1 MILEKQTQSL
11 IYQDGAS
18 QATVEM
24 SLDLDSAQVLMQM
37 LSKSLYS
44 DAIGSTVR
52 ECASNALDSHRRAGI
67 SDPIIV
73 GLQQSGG
80 SSSWEFTVEDFGMGL
95 DSVDVENIIS
105 KYGKSTKR
113 NSTTELGMMGLGFKA
128 PLAYSSSFYF
138 TCRKDG
144 MERKYMMY
152 EGEETNSID
161 LLYEKATSE
170 RNGVKIM
177 IPVKYGD
184 RHDFITKI
192 KEQLAY
198 FESVYF
204 NVDGIDNKFKI
215 HRAEH
220 YQVSDLCSDGYLH
233 VCLDN
238 VYYPLD
244 LTKLDLIDKKG
255 NKLSRL
261 SSNIGLRFSLTD
273 GLFPTPNR
281 ESLRYTQE
289 AKQII
294 KKKVEL
300 IADELMVKYNDSIVD
315 TDNVRA
321 VIDYYSNSNRHI
333 KNHNGDEWEIGGLLG
348 FSNIPQHTP
357 TLLNAKFF
365 TAEQIYKIRDYL
377 LSEYEGKYEMSS
389 WNSRMSE
396 CRGHWDQE
404 IRLSNINR
412 GTRIAVYEG
421 LFPDRKRRYI
431 KEIWSKQ
438 ATKFIKKNKPF
449 TLFSKD
455 KDWTVK
461 SHNSGNPD
469 MRCYHDLLKLH
480 QRHRSHWRAVITE
493 FQGLQAGLTNSFV
506 DLDAIDVPEAWIVAD
521 KLKNYKPKPKAAKN
535 GKIKEKGD
543 VNVKQA
549 TAPERETGTNAKFVP
564 MVFDGKT
571 LHKRKMLTVYAKEE
585 QRTSLDHLFGM
596 FRKVQDEIAFVIMS
610 DREIKVLEMYNLHNF
625 MPLST
630 FLKGHNKPFKRMMT
644 AKLIFMFVGLYNKVF
659 DVRNVLD
666 EVNSGLKKD
675 LDELYDYKEK
685 MIWTW
690 AKETNTDL
698 ELDEYASKHNLY
710 DLEMFTKLTRT
721 DKLFSK
727 YPFMEKLCK
736 KMHGSYGNAF
746 DYKGL
751 LDVMKDMCR
760 YKNMRMNAS
769 NYKITEGYVSVEEG
783 QLSLFVA

>member
-11 IYQDGAS
+11 IQEVGS
-18 QATVEM
+18 TQATIGM

-37 LSKSLYS
+37 LSKNLYA

-52 ECASNALDSHRRAGI
+52 ECASNALDSHRRAGKGNH
-67 SDPIIV
+67 PIIV
-73 GLQQSGG
+73 SFK
-80 SSSWEFTVEDFGMGL
+80 STNNNYEFSVEDFGIGL
-95 DSVDVENIIS
+95 DADDVENIIS

-128 PLAYSSSFYF
+128 PLAYASSFYF
-138 TCRKDG
+138 IARKDG
-144 MERKYMMY
+144 RERKYMMY
-152 EGEETNSID
+152 EGEEVNSID
-161 LLYEKATSE
+161 LLSDSATSE
-170 RNGVKIM
+170 GNGVKII
-177 IPVKYGD
+177 IPVKWSDSYE
-184 RHDFITKI
+184 FKKKI

-198 FESVYF
+198 FENVYF
-204 NVDGIDNKFKI
+204 DVPDMDNTFKI
-215 HRAEH
+215 YRSEH
-220 YQVSDLCSDGYLH
+220 YQISDVCPDSNMH

-244 LTKLDLIDKKG
+244 FDKLGIKQIYYC
-255 NKLSRL
+255 R
-261 SSNIGLRFSLTD
+261 IGLRFSLTD

-289 AKQII
+289 AKQLI
-294 KKKVEL
+294 KNKITTLANEFMTTYNES
-300 IADELMVKYNDSIVD
+300 IAD
-315 TDNVRA
+315 TDDVRA
-321 VIDYYSNSNRHI
+321 VIDHFSSGHRHI
-333 KNHNGDEWEIGGLLG
+333 KDHAGDQWDVSEVLKHAT
-348 FSNIPQHTP
+348 IPARTP
-357 TLLNAKFF
+357 TLIGCKYF
-365 TAEQIYKIRDYL
+365 TAESLYKIRDYML
-377 LSEYEGKYEMSS
+377 NEYECKHE
-389 WNSRMSE
+389 
-396 CRGHWDQE
+396 
-404 IRLSNINR
+404 LSNYR
-412 GTRIAVYEG
+412 ARISDSRSKWDSDVNFTSLHKADKIVIFTG
-421 LFPDRKRRYI
+421 VFGDRKRRYI
-431 KEIWSKQ
+431 KELWAKKS
-438 ATKFIKKNKPF
+438 AKFLKKSRPF

-455 KDWTVK
+455 KGWAT
-461 SHNSGNPD
+461 STHYSNPD
-469 MRCYHDLLKLH
+469 MRCYHDLLKLYNYPKS
-480 QRHRSHWRAVITE
+480 QWREVITE
-493 FQGLQAGLTNSFV
+493 FQTCIKKVTDNFI

-521 KLKNYKPKPKAAKN
+521 KAKNYKPKPKAAKN
-535 GKIKEKGD
+535 GKVKEKGD

-564 MVFDGKT
+564 TVYDGKT

-585 QRTSLDHLFGM
+585 DRPTLDHLFGM
-596 FRKVQDEIAFVIMS
+596 FRRVHNEIAFVIMS

-625 MPLST
+625 MSLAT

-644 AKLIFMFVGLYNKVF
+644 AKLIFMFAGLYSRVF

-698 ELDEYASKHNLY
+698 KLDEYASKHNLY
-710 DLEMFTKLTRT
+710 DLELFTKLNRT

-727 YPFMEKLCK
+727 HPFMKKLCN

-769 NYKITEGYVSVEEG
+769 NYNITEGYVPVEEG

>member
-184 RHDFITKI
+184 RLDFITKI

-220 YQVSDLCSDGYLH
+220 YQVSELCSDDYIH

-300 IADELMVKYNDSIVD
+300 IADELMVKYNESIVD

-389 WNSRMSE
+389 WNSRMCE

-461 SHNSGNPD
+461 SHNSGNLD

-480 QRHRSHWRAVITE
+480 QRHRSHWRAVIAE

-506 DLDAIDVPEAWIVAD
+506 DLDAINVPEAWIVAD
-521 KLKNYKPKPKAAKN
+521 KLKNYKPKPKGTKD

-543 VNVKQA
+543 INVKQA
-549 TAPERETGTNAKFVP
+549 TSPDRETGFNAKFVP
-564 MVFDGKT
+564 TVYDGKG
-571 LHKRKMLTVYAKEE
+571 LHKRVNLTVYGKEE
-585 QRTSLDHLFGM
+585 DRLSLDHLFGM
-596 FRKVQDEIAFVIMS
+596 FKTMENEIKFVIMS

-625 MPLST
+625 MPLAT

-644 AKLIFMFVGLYNKVF
+644 AKLIFMFKQLYSKVF
-659 DVRNVLD
+659 EVRNVLD

-675 LDELYDYKEK
+675 LNDLYDYQNK
-685 MIWTW
+685 MICSW
-690 AKETNTDL
+690 AKETNSDL
-698 ELDEYASKHNLY
+698 KLDEYASKHNLY
-710 DLEMFTKLTRT
+710 DLEMFTKLNCT
-721 DKLFSK
+721 DKLLSK
-727 YPFMEKLCK
+727 HPFMKKLCN
-736 KMHGSYGNAF
+736 KMVGSYGRF

-760 YKNMRMNAS
+760 YKNMRMNLS
-769 NYKITEGYVSVEEG
+769 NYRLVEKQEVCV
-783 QLSLFVA
+783 LEEVA

>member
-11 IYQDGAS
+11 IQEVGS
-18 QATVEM
+18 TQATIGM

-37 LSKSLYS
+37 LSKNLYA

-52 ECASNALDSHRRAGI
+52 ECASNALDSHRRAGKGNH
-67 SDPIIV
+67 PIIV
-73 GLQQSGG
+73 SFK
-80 SSSWEFTVEDFGMGL
+80 STNNNYEFSVEDFGIGL
-95 DSVDVENIIS
+95 DADDVENIIS

-128 PLAYSSSFYF
+128 PLAYASSFYF
-138 TCRKDG
+138 IARKDG
-144 MERKYMMY
+144 RERKYMMY
-152 EGEETNSID
+152 EGEEVNSID
-161 LLYEKATSE
+161 LLSDSATSE
-170 RNGVKIM
+170 GNGVKII
-177 IPVKYGD
+177 IPVKWSDSYE
-184 RHDFITKI
+184 FKKKI

-198 FESVYF
+198 FENVYF
-204 NVDGIDNKFKI
+204 DVPDMDNTFKI
-215 HRAEH
+215 YRSEH
-220 YQVSDLCSDGYLH
+220 YQISDVCPDSNMH

-244 LTKLDLIDKKG
+244 FDKLGIKQIYYC
-255 NKLSRL
+255 R
-261 SSNIGLRFSLTD
+261 IGLRFSLTD

-289 AKQII
+289 AKQLI
-294 KKKVEL
+294 KNKITTLANEFMTTYNES
-300 IADELMVKYNDSIVD
+300 IAD
-315 TDNVRA
+315 TDDVRA
-321 VIDYYSNSNRHI
+321 VIDHFSSGHRHI
-333 KNHNGDEWEIGGLLG
+333 KDHAGDQWDVSEVLKHAT
-348 FSNIPQHTP
+348 IPARTP
-357 TLLNAKFF
+357 TLIGCKYF
-365 TAEQIYKIRDYL
+365 TAESLYKIRDYML
-377 LSEYEGKYEMSS
+377 NEYECKHE
-389 WNSRMSE
+389 
-396 CRGHWDQE
+396 
-404 IRLSNINR
+404 LSNYR
-412 GTRIAVYEG
+412 ARISDSRSKWDSDVNFTSLHKADKIVIFTG
-421 LFPDRKRRYI
+421 VFGDRKRRYI
-431 KEIWSKQ
+431 KELWAKKS
-438 ATKFIKKNKPF
+438 AKFLKKSRPF

-455 KDWTVK
+455 KGWAT
-461 SHNSGNPD
+461 STHYSNPD
-469 MRCYHDLLKLH
+469 MRCYHDLLKLYNYPKS
-480 QRHRSHWRAVITE
+480 QWREVITE
-493 FQGLQAGLTNSFV
+493 FQTCIKKVTDNFI

-521 KLKNYKPKPKAAKN
+521 KAKNYKPKPKAAKN
-535 GKIKEKGD
+535 GKVKEKGD

-564 MVFDGKT
+564 TVYDGKT

-585 QRTSLDHLFGM
+585 DRPTLDHLFGM
-596 FRKVQDEIAFVIMS
+596 FRRVHNEIAFVIMS
-610 DREIKVLEMYNLHNF
+610 DREIKVLEMYGLHNF
-625 MPLST
+625 MPLAT

-644 AKLIFMFVGLYNKVF
+644 AKLIFMFVGLYGRVF

-698 ELDEYASKHNLY
+698 KLDEYASKHNLY
-710 DLEMFTKLTRT
+710 DLELFTKLNRT

-727 YPFMEKLCK
+727 HPFMKKLCN

-769 NYKITEGYVSVEEG
+769 NYNITEGYVPVEEG

>member
-11 IYQDGAS
+11 IYQDGES
-18 QATVEM
+18 HDTVEM

-73 GLQQSGG
+73 GLQQSGA
-80 SSSWEFTVEDFGMGL
+80 SSSYEFTVEDFGIGL
-95 DSVDVENIIS
+95 DADDVANIIS

-161 LLYEKATSE
+161 LLYEKPTSE

-184 RHDFITKI
+184 SYDFTNKI

-204 NVDGIDNKFKI
+204 NVQGIDNKFKI

-220 YQVSDLCSDGYLH
+220 YQVSDLSKDSNLH
-233 VCLDN
+233 ICLDN

-244 LTKLDLIDKKG
+244 LEKLDLVDKKG
-255 NKLSRL
+255 NKVKRISADM
-261 SSNIGLRFSLTD
+261 GLRFSLTD

-294 KKKVEL
+294 KKKIEL
-300 IADELMVKYNDSIVD
+300 IADELMVKYNETIVD

-321 VIDYYSNSNRHI
+321 VIEYYSNTYRHI
-333 KNHNGDEWEIGGLLG
+333 KDHEGKQWEISTLLN
-348 FSNIPQHTP
+348 FSSIPQRTP
-357 TLLNAKFF
+357 TLLNCTYF
-365 TAEQIYKIRDYL
+365 TAQQVYKLRDYML
-377 LSEYEGKYEMSS
+377 NEYEGKYELHSYRG
-389 WNSRMSE
+389 RMTE
-396 CRGHWDQE
+396 CKSHWDQD
-404 IRLSNINR
+404 IRLSNIGR
-412 GTRIAVYEG
+412 DTKLAVYEG
-421 LFPDRKRRYI
+421 SFPDRKRRYI
-431 KEIWSKQ
+431 KELWKGQ
-438 ATKFIKKNKPF
+438 NVKFIRKSKPF

-455 KDWTVK
+455 KSWTTT
-461 SHNSGNPD
+461 SHFSNPD
-469 MRCYHDLLKLH
+469 NRCYHDLLKLH
-480 QRHRSHWRAVITE
+480 NYPRSKWRAIITE
-493 FQGLQAGLTNSFV
+493 FQGLQKGLTKDFRDV
-506 DLDAIDVPEAWIVAD
+506 DAIDVPEAWIIAD
-521 KLKNYKPKPKAAKN
+521 KAKNYKPKPKAAKN

-543 VNVKQA
+543 INVKQA
-549 TAPERETGTNAKFVP
+549 TTPERETGTNAKFVP
-564 MVFDGKT
+564 TVYDGKD

-585 QRTSLDHLFGM
+585 DRSILDHLFGM
-596 FRKVQDEIAFVIMS
+596 FKKMESDIKFVIMS
-610 DREIKVLEMYNLHNF
+610 DREIKVLEMYGLHNF
-625 MPLST
+625 MPLVT

-644 AKLIFMFVGLYNKVF
+644 ALLINRVKDVYSNAFACRKGLEAISLELSEDLLELQDYAETKV
-659 DVRNVLD
+659 
-666 EVNSGLKKD
+666 SG
-675 LDELYDYKEK
+675 
-685 MIWTW
+685 W
-690 AKETNTDL
+690 AKQTAELKL
-698 ELDEYASKHNLY
+698 EEYASKHNLY
-710 DLEMFTKLTRT
+710 DLETLAR
-721 DKLFSK
+721 LSRV
-727 YPFMEKLCK
+727 EKLLSKHPFINKICGT
-736 KMHGSYGNAF
+736 MRGYANGILNN
-746 DYKGL
+746 KGMI
-751 LDVMKDMCR
+751 DVMKDMCR
-760 YKNMRMNAS
+760 YKNMRMNLS
-769 NYKITEGYVSVEEG
+769 NYRLVEKQEVN
-783 QLSLFVA
+783 QLKDAA

>member
-18 QATVEM
+18 HDTVEM

-67 SDPIIV
+67 TDPIVV

-80 SSSWEFTVEDFGMGL
+80 SSSWEFTVEDFGIGL
-95 DSVDVENIIS
+95 DADDVANIIS

-161 LLYEKATSE
+161 LLYEKPTAE
-170 RNGVKIM
+170 RNGVKIT

-184 RHDFITKI
+184 TYDFKNKI

-204 NVDGIDNKFKI
+204 NVEGIDNKFKI

-220 YQVSDLCSDGYLH
+220 YQVSDLCSDGNLH

-244 LTKLDLIDKKG
+244 LEKLGLTDNSG
-255 NKLSRL
+255 NSYKRL
-261 SSNIGLRFSLTD
+261 SVGIGLRFSLTD

-294 KKKVEL
+294 KNKIEV
-300 IADELMVKYNDSIVD
+300 IANEMMVKYNETIVD
-315 TDNVRA
+315 TDDVRA
-321 VIDYYSNSNRHI
+321 VIDYYSNHNKHI
-333 KNHNGDEWEIGGLLG
+333 KDHNGEQWEISDMLK
-348 FSNIPQHTP
+348 FATVAKRTP
-357 TLLNAKFF
+357 TLINCKFF
-365 TAEQIYKIRDYL
+365 TAEQVYKLRDYL
-377 LSEYEGKYEMSS
+377 LNEYEGKYELSS
-389 WNSRMSE
+389 YRGRLSE
-396 CRGHWDQE
+396 CKSHWDQD

-412 GTRIAVYEG
+412 GTKIAVYEG
-421 LFPDRKRRYI
+421 AFPERKRRYI
-431 KEIWSKQ
+431 KELWAKQ
-438 ATKFIKKNKPF
+438 SVKFIRKSKPF
-449 TLFSKD
+449 TLFSKS
-455 KDWTVK
+455 KDWTT
-461 SHNSGNPD
+461 NSYYSNPD
-469 MRCYHDLLKLH
+469 MRCYYDLLKLN
-480 QRHRSHWRAVITE
+480 QRHKSHWRAIITE
-493 FQGLQAGLTNSFV
+493 FQALQAGLTNSFV

-535 GKIKEKGD
+535 GKVKEKGD

-549 TAPERETGTNAKFVP
+549 TSPERETGFNAKFVP
-564 MVFDGKT
+564 MVFDGKG
-571 LHKRKMLTVYAKEE
+571 LHKRVNLTVYGKEE
-585 QRTSLDHLFGM
+585 DRLSLDHLFGM
-596 FRKVQDEIAFVIMS
+596 FKKVENEVKFVIMS
-610 DREIKVLEMYNLHNF
+610 DREIKVLEMYGLHNF
-625 MPLST
+625 MPLAT

-644 AKLIFMFVGLYNKVF
+644 AKLILMFKRLYSKVF
-659 DVRNVLD
+659 DVRNALD
-666 EVNSGLKKD
+666 EVNSSLKKD
-675 LDELYDYKEK
+675 LNELYDYQEK
-685 MIWTW
+685 IISTW
-690 AKETNTDL
+690 AKETNSDL
-698 ELDEYASKHNLY
+698 KLEEYASKHNLY
-710 DLEMFTKLTRT
+710 DLDMFTKLTRT

-727 YPFMEKLCK
+727 HTFIKKLCN
-736 KMHGSYGNAF
+736 KMSGSYGNAW
-746 DYKGL
+746 DYAGL

-760 YKNMRMNAS
+760 YKKMRMNLS
-769 NYKITEGYVSVEEG
+769 NYRLVEKQEVSELEE
-783 QLSLFVA
+783 AA

>member
-184 RHDFITKI
+184 RLDFITKI

-220 YQVSDLCSDGYLH
+220 YQVSDLCNDGYIH

-300 IADELMVKYNDSIVD
+300 IADELMVKYNESIVD

-321 VIDYYSNSNRHI
+321 VIDYYSNNNRHI
-333 KNHNGDEWEIGGLLG
+333 KNHKGDEWEIGGLLG

-455 KDWTVK
+455 KDWTVN

-469 MRCYHDLLKLH
+469 MRCYHDLLKLY

-521 KLKNYKPKPKAAKN
+521 KAKNYKPKPKAAKN
-535 GKIKEKGD
+535 GKVKEKGD

-564 MVFDGKT
+564 TVYEGKG
-571 LHKRKMLTVYAKEE
+571 LHKRVNLTVYAKEE
-585 QRTSLDHLFGM
+585 DRTTLDHLFGM
-596 FRKVQDEIAFVIMS
+596 FRKVDNEIKFVIMS

-625 MPLST
+625 MPLAT

-644 AKLIFMFVGLYNKVF
+644 AKLIFMFAGLYSRVF

-698 ELDEYASKHNLY
+698 KLDEYASKHNLY

-721 DKLFSK
+721 DKLLSK
-727 YPFMEKLCK
+727 HPFMKKLCN

-769 NYKITEGYVSVEEG
+769 NYKITEGCIPVEKR

>member
-1 MILEKQTQSL
+1 
-11 IYQDGAS
+11 
-18 QATVEM
+18 
-24 SLDLDSAQVLMQM
+24 
-37 LSKSLYS
+37 
-44 DAIGSTVR
+44 
-52 ECASNALDSHRRAGI
+52 
-67 SDPIIV
+67 
-73 GLQQSGG
+73 
-80 SSSWEFTVEDFGMGL
+80 
-95 DSVDVENIIS
+95 
-105 KYGKSTKR
+105 
-113 NSTTELGMMGLGFKA
+113 
-128 PLAYSSSFYF
+128 
-138 TCRKDG
+138 

-184 RHDFITKI
+184 RHDFTTKI

-204 NVDGIDNKFKI
+204 NVEGIDNKFKI

-220 YQVSDLCSDGYLH
+220 YQVSDLCTDGYLH

-300 IADELMVKYNDSIVD
+300 IADELMVKYNESIVD

-333 KNHNGDEWEIGGLLG
+333 KNHKGDEWEISGLLG
-348 FSNIPQHTP
+348 FSNIPQRTP
-357 TLLNAKFF
+357 TLLNATYF
-365 TAEQIYKIRDYL
+365 TAEQVYKLRDYL
-377 LSEYEGKYEMSS
+377 LNEYEGKYELSS
-389 WNSRMSE
+389 HRSRLSE
-396 CRGHWDQE
+396 CKSHWDQD

-412 GTRIAVYEG
+412 GTKIAVYEG
-421 LFPDRKRRYI
+421 AFPERKRRYI
-431 KEIWSKQ
+431 KELWQKQ
-438 ATKFIKKNKPF
+438 SVKFIRKSKPF
-449 TLFSKD
+449 TLFSKS
-455 KDWTVK
+455 KDWTT
-461 SHNSGNPD
+461 NSYYSNPD
-469 MRCYHDLLKLH
+469 MRCYYDLLKLN
-480 QRHRSHWRAVITE
+480 QRHKSHWRAVITE
-493 FQGLQAGLTNSFV
+493 FQGLQAGLTKSFV
-506 DLDAIDVPEAWIVAD
+506 DLDGIDVPEAWIVAD
-521 KLKNYKPKPKAAKN
+521 KAKNYKPKPKAAKN
-535 GKIKEKGD
+535 GRIKEKGD

-549 TAPERETGTNAKFVP
+549 TSPERETGTNAKFVP

-571 LHKRKMLTVYAKEE
+571 LHKRKLLTVYAKEE
-585 QRTSLDHLFGM
+585 DRTSLDHLFGL
-596 FRKVQDEIAFVIMS
+596 FKSLQNEIAFVIMS
-610 DREIKVLEMYNLHNF
+610 DREIKVLEMYGLHNF
-625 MPLST
+625 MPLVT

-644 AKLIFMFVGLYNKVF
+644 AKLINRFRVLYIKVF

-666 EVNSGLKKD
+666 NVNSGLKKD
-675 LDELYDYKEK
+675 LDEMYEYESK

-698 ELDEYASKHNLY
+698 KLEEYASKHNLY
-710 DLEMFTKLTRT
+710 DLEMFNKLSRT

-727 YPFMEKLCK
+727 HPFIKKLCN
-736 KMHGSYGNAF
+736 KMSGSYGSAF
-746 DYKGL
+746 DYNGL

-760 YKNMRMNAS
+760 YKNMRMNLS
-769 NYKITEGYVSVEEG
+769 NYRLVEKQDVSELEE
-783 QLSLFVA
+783 AA

>member
-11 IYQDGAS
+11 IQEVGS
-18 QATVEM
+18 TQATIGM

-37 LSKSLYS
+37 LSKNLYA

-52 ECASNALDSHRRAGI
+52 ECASNALDSHRRAGKGNH
-67 SDPIIV
+67 PIIV
-73 GLQQSGG
+73 SFK
-80 SSSWEFTVEDFGMGL
+80 STNNNYEFSVEDFGIGL
-95 DSVDVENIIS
+95 DADDVENIIS

-113 NSTTELGMMGLGFKA
+113 DSTTELGMMGLGFKA
-128 PLAYSSSFYF
+128 PLAYASSFYF
-138 TCRKDG
+138 IARKDG
-144 MERKYMMY
+144 RERKYMMY
-152 EGEETNSID
+152 EGEEVNSID
-161 LLYEKATSE
+161 LLSDSATSE
-170 RNGVKIM
+170 GNGVKII
-177 IPVKYGD
+177 IPVKWSDSYE
-184 RHDFITKI
+184 FKKKI

-198 FESVYF
+198 FENVYF
-204 NVDGIDNKFKI
+204 DVPDMDNTFKI
-215 HRAEH
+215 YRSEH
-220 YQVSDLCSDGYLH
+220 YQISDVCPDSNMH

-244 LTKLDLIDKKG
+244 FDKLGIKQIYYC
-255 NKLSRL
+255 R
-261 SSNIGLRFSLTD
+261 IGLRFSLTD

-289 AKQII
+289 AKQLI
-294 KKKVEL
+294 KNKITTLANEFMTTYNES
-300 IADELMVKYNDSIVD
+300 IAD
-315 TDNVRA
+315 TDDVRA
-321 VIDYYSNSNRHI
+321 VIDHFSSGHRHI
-333 KNHNGDEWEIGGLLG
+333 KDHSGDQWDVSEVLKHAT
-348 FSNIPQHTP
+348 IPARTP
-357 TLLNAKFF
+357 TLIGCKYF
-365 TAEQIYKIRDYL
+365 TAESLYKIRDYML
-377 LSEYEGKYEMSS
+377 NEYECKHE
-389 WNSRMSE
+389 
-396 CRGHWDQE
+396 
-404 IRLSNINR
+404 LSNYR
-412 GTRIAVYEG
+412 ARISDSRSRWDSDVNFTSLHKADKIVIFTG
-421 LFPDRKRRYI
+421 VFGDRKRRYI
-431 KEIWSKQ
+431 KELWAKKS
-438 ATKFIKKNKPF
+438 AKFLKKSHPF

-455 KDWTVK
+455 KGWAT
-461 SHNSGNPD
+461 STHYSNPD
-469 MRCYHDLLKLH
+469 MRCYHDLLKLYNYPKS
-480 QRHRSHWRAVITE
+480 QWREVITE
-493 FQGLQAGLTNSFV
+493 FQTCIKKVTDNFI

-521 KLKNYKPKPKAAKN
+521 KAKNYKPKPKAAKN
-535 GKIKEKGD
+535 GKVKEKGD

-564 MVFDGKT
+564 TVYDGKT

-585 QRTSLDHLFGM
+585 DRPTLDHLFGM
-596 FRKVQDEIAFVIMS
+596 FRRVHNEIAFVIMS

-625 MPLST
+625 MSLAT

-644 AKLIFMFVGLYNKVF
+644 AKLIFMFAGLYSRVF

-690 AKETNTDL
+690 AKETNTEL
-698 ELDEYASKHNLY
+698 KLDEYASKHNLY
-710 DLEMFTKLTRT
+710 DLEMFTKLNRT

-727 YPFMEKLCK
+727 HPFMKKLCN

-769 NYKITEGYVSVEEG
+769 NYNITEGYVPVEEG

>member
-11 IYQDGAS
+11 IYQDGVS
-18 QATVEM
+18 HDTVEM

-80 SSSWEFTVEDFGMGL
+80 SSSWEFSVEDFGIGL
-95 DSVDVENIIS
+95 DSDDVANIIS

-161 LLYEKATSE
+161 LLYEKPTSE

-184 RHDFITKI
+184 RYEFTNKI

-198 FESVYF
+198 FENVYF
-204 NVDGIDNKFKI
+204 NVEGIDNNFKI

-220 YQVSDLCSDGYLH
+220 YQISELCTDSYIH

-244 LTKLDLIDKKG
+244 LTKFDLTDKKG
-255 NKLSRL
+255 NTFKRL
-261 SSNIGLRFSLTD
+261 GGNIGLRFSLTD

-294 KKKVEL
+294 KNKIEM
-300 IADELMVKYNDSIVD
+300 IADELMVKYNASIVD
-315 TDNVRA
+315 TDDIRA
-321 VIDYYSNSNRHI
+321 VIDYYSNKNRHI
-333 KNHNGDEWEIGGLLG
+333 KDHNGDAWEVSDILG
-348 FSNIPQHTP
+348 FSNIAQRTP
-357 TLLNAKFF
+357 TLLNTKYF
-365 TAEQIYKIRDYL
+365 TAEQVYKLRDYL
-377 LSEYEGKYEMSS
+377 LNEYEGKYELSS
-389 WNSRMSE
+389 YRSRLSE
-396 CRGHWDQE
+396 CKSHWDQDV
-404 IRLSNINR
+404 RLGNLNR
-412 GTRIAVYEG
+412 NTKLAVYE
-421 LFPDRKRRYI
+421 LSFPDRKRRYI
-431 KEIWSKQ
+431 KELWKGQSV
-438 ATKFIKKNKPF
+438 KFIRKSKPF
-449 TLFSKD
+449 TLFSKS
-455 KDWTVK
+455 KDWST
-461 SHNSGNPD
+461 NSAFSNPD
-469 MRCYHDLLKLH
+469 MRCYHDLLKLYH
-480 QRHRSHWRAVITE
+480 YSRTQWRDVITE
-493 FQGLQAGLTNSFV
+493 FQRLQAGLTKSFV

-521 KLKNYKPKPKAAKN
+521 KLKNYKPKPKAAKD

-549 TAPERETGTNAKFVP
+549 QTPERETGFNAKFVP
-564 MVFDGKT
+564 MVFDGKL
-571 LHKRKMLTVYAKEE
+571 LHKRKVLTVYAKEE
-585 QRTSLDHLFGM
+585 DRPKLDYLFGL
-596 FRKVQDEIAFVIMS
+596 FKKVESEIAFVIMS
-610 DREIKVLEMYNLHNF
+610 DREIKVLEMYGLHNF
-625 MPLST
+625 MSLDK

-644 AKLIFMFVGLYNKVF
+644 ALLIGR
-659 DVRNVLD
+659 VR
-666 EVNSGLKKD
+666 EVYRNTFNCRKTLSVVSEQLSNDLNDLSAYYELRNWTWLKGDPGLK
-675 LDELYDYKEK
+675 
-685 MIWTW
+685 
-690 AKETNTDL
+690 L
-698 ELDEYASKHNLY
+698 EEHAAKHNLY
-710 DLEMFTKLTRT
+710 DLETFTKLSRV
-721 DKLFSK
+721 
-727 YPFMEKLCK
+727 EKLLSKHPFINKICGTLTGYAGQVLNNND
-736 KMHGSYGNAF
+736 MMN
-746 DYKGL
+746 
-751 LDVMKDMCR
+751 VMKDMCR
-760 YKNMRMNAS
+760 YKNMRMNLS
-769 NYKITEGYVSVEEG
+769 NYRLVEKQEVT
-783 QLSLFVA
+783 QLEEAA

>member
-18 QATVEM
+18 QGTVEM

-80 SSSWEFTVEDFGMGL
+80 SSSWEFTVEDFGTGL

-184 RHDFITKI
+184 RLDFSHKI
-192 KEQLAY
+192 NEQLAY

-204 NVDGIDNKFKI
+204 NVEGIDNNFKI
-215 HRAEH
+215 YRSEH
-220 YQVSDLCSDGYLH
+220 YQVSDLSKDSYLH
-233 VCLDN
+233 ICLDN

-244 LTKLDLIDKKG
+244 IAKLDLVDKKG
-255 NKLSRL
+255 NKINRISAD
-261 SSNIGLRFSLTD
+261 IGLRFSLTD

-294 KKKVEL
+294 KKKIEL
-300 IADELMVKYNDSIVD
+300 IADELMVKYNESIVD

-321 VIDYYSNSNRHI
+321 VIDYYSNNNRHI
-333 KNHNGDEWEIGGLLG
+333 KNHNGDQWEISTLLN
-348 FSNIPQHTP
+348 FASIPQRTP
-357 TLLNAKFF
+357 TLINSTYF
-365 TAEQIYKIRDYL
+365 TAEQVYKLRDYIL
-377 LSEYEGKYEMSS
+377 NEYEAKYELHG
-389 WNSRMSE
+389 WRSRMSE
-396 CRGHWDQE
+396 CKSHWDQDV
-404 IRLSNINR
+404 RLSNINR
-412 GTRIAVYEG
+412 DTNIAVYEG

-431 KEIWSKQ
+431 KELWKGKNI
-438 ATKFIKKNKPF
+438 KFIKKNKPF
-449 TLFSKD
+449 TLFSKQ
-455 KDWTVK
+455 KDWTVN
-461 SHNSGNPD
+461 SYNSGNPD
-469 MRCYHDLLKLH
+469 MRCYHDLLKLYNY
-480 QRHRSHWRAVITE
+480 HRSKWRAIVKE
-493 FQGLQAGLTNSFV
+493 FQGLQASLTKGFV

-521 KLKNYKPKPKAAKN
+521 KLMNYKPKPKAAKN
-535 GKIKEKGD
+535 GKVKEKGD

-549 TAPERETGTNAKFVP
+549 TSPERETGSNAKFVP

-571 LHKRKMLTVYAKEE
+571 LHKRKLLTIYAKEE
-585 QRTSLDHLFGM
+585 DRTTLDYLFGL
-596 FRKVQDEIAFVIMS
+596 FKKVENEIAFVIMS
-610 DREIKVLEMYNLHNF
+610 DREIKVLEMYELHNF
-625 MPLST
+625 MPLAT
-630 FLKGHNKPFKRMMT
+630 FLKGHNKPFKKMMT
-644 AKLIFMFVGLYNKVF
+644 ALLIHR
-659 DVRNVLD
+659 VRDIYRSTFNTGRML
-666 EVNSGLKKD
+666 KD
-675 LDELYDYKEK
+675 LSTQLSEDL
-685 MIWTW
+685 
-690 AKETNTDL
+690 L
-698 ELDEYASKHNLY
+698 ELTDYSETKLWSWRKESTELKLEEYASKHNLY
-710 DLEMFTKLTRT
+710 DLEAFTKLSRV
-721 DKLFSK
+721 
-727 YPFMEKLCK
+727 EKLLSKHPFVNKICGT
-736 KMHGSYGNAF
+736 MVGYSGNVLN
-746 DYKGL
+746 DKGM

-760 YKNMRMNAS
+760 YKNMRMNLS
-769 NYKITEGYVSVEEG
+769 NYKIV
-783 QLSLFVA
+783 

>member
-18 QATVEM
+18 QGTVEM

-80 SSSWEFTVEDFGMGL
+80 SSSWEFTVEDFGTGL

-184 RHDFITKI
+184 RHDFTVKI

-215 HRAEH
+215 HRSEH
-220 YQVSDLCSDGYLH
+220 YQVSDLCTDSYLH

-244 LTKLDLIDKKG
+244 LTKLDLTDKKG
-255 NKLSRL
+255 NTFKRL
-261 SSNIGLRFSLTD
+261 GGKIGLRFSLTD

-289 AKQII
+289 AKEII

-300 IADELMVKYNDSIVD
+300 IADELMVKYNESIVD
-315 TDNVRA
+315 TDDVRA
-321 VIDYYSNSNRHI
+321 VIDYYSNKSRHI
-333 KNHNGDEWEIGGLLG
+333 KDQNGDEWEISDILG
-348 FSNIPQHTP
+348 FSSIAQRTP
-357 TLLNAKFF
+357 TLLNCTYFIG
-365 TAEQIYKIRDYL
+365 QQVYKLRDYML
-377 LSEYEGKYEMSS
+377 NEYEGKYELSS
-389 WNSRMSE
+389 WRSRMSE
-396 CRGHWDQE
+396 CKSHWDQDV
-404 IRLSNINR
+404 RLSNMNR
-412 GTRIAVYEG
+412 KTKIAVYEG

-431 KEIWSKQ
+431 KELWAKQ
-438 ATKFIKKNKPF
+438 DVKFIRKSKPF
-449 TLFSKD
+449 TLFSKS
-455 KDWTVK
+455 KDWTTS
-461 SHNSGNPD
+461 SHFSNPD
-469 MRCYHDLLKLH
+469 NRCYHDLLNLH
-480 QRHRSHWRAVITE
+480 QYPRSKWRAVITE
-493 FQGLQAGLTNSFV
+493 FQGLQAGLTKGFI

-535 GKIKEKGD
+535 GKVKEKGD

-549 TAPERETGTNAKFVP
+549 TSPERETGSNAKFVP

-571 LHKRKMLTVYAKEE
+571 LHKRKLLTVYAKEE
-585 QRTSLDHLFGM
+585 DRTTLDYLFGL
-596 FRKVQDEIAFVIMS
+596 FKKVENEIAFVIMS
-610 DREIKVLEMYNLHNF
+610 DREIKVLEMYELHNF
-625 MPLST
+625 MPLAT
-630 FLKGHNKPFKRMMT
+630 FLKGHNKPFKKMMT
-644 AKLIFMFVGLYNKVF
+644 ALLIHRVR
-659 DVRNVLD
+659 DVYRSTFNTGRML
-666 EVNSGLKKD
+666 KD
-675 LDELYDYKEK
+675 LSTQLSEDL
-685 MIWTW
+685 
-690 AKETNTDL
+690 L
-698 ELDEYASKHNLY
+698 ELTDYFETRLWSWVKQTADLKLEEYASKHNLY
-710 DLEMFTKLTRT
+710 DLEAFTKLSRV
-721 DKLFSK
+721 
-727 YPFMEKLCK
+727 EKLLSKHPFVNKICGT
-736 KMHGSYGNAF
+736 MVGYSGNVLN
-746 DYKGL
+746 DKGMM
-751 LDVMKDMCR
+751 DVMKDMCR
-760 YKNMRMNAS
+760 YKNMRMNLS
-769 NYKITEGYVSVEEG
+769 NYKIV
-783 QLSLFVA
+783 

>member
-18 QATVEM
+18 HDTVEM

-67 SDPIIV
+67 TDPIVV

-80 SSSWEFTVEDFGMGL
+80 SSSWEFTVEDFGIGL
-95 DSVDVENIIS
+95 DADDVANIIS

-161 LLYEKATSE
+161 LLYEKPTAE
-170 RNGVKIM
+170 RNGVKIT

-184 RHDFITKI
+184 TYDFKNKI

-204 NVDGIDNKFKI
+204 NVEGIDNKFKI

-220 YQVSDLCSDGYLH
+220 YQVSDLCSDSYLH

-255 NKLSRL
+255 NKLNRL

-300 IADELMVKYNDSIVD
+300 IADELMVKYNESIVD

-333 KNHNGDEWEIGGLLG
+333 KNHNGDEWEISGLLG
-348 FSNIPQHTP
+348 FSSIPQRTP

-365 TAEQIYKIRDYL
+365 TAEQVYKLRDYL
-377 LSEYEGKYEMSS
+377 LNEYEGKYELSS
-389 WNSRMSE
+389 YRSRLSE
-396 CRGHWDQE
+396 CKSHWDQD

-412 GTRIAVYEG
+412 GTKIAVYEG
-421 LFPDRKRRYI
+421 AFPERKRRYI
-431 KEIWSKQ
+431 KELWQKQ
-438 ATKFIKKNKPF
+438 SVKFIRKSKPF
-449 TLFSKD
+449 TLFSKS
-455 KDWTVK
+455 KDWTT
-461 SHNSGNPD
+461 NSYYSNPD
-469 MRCYHDLLKLH
+469 MRCYYDLLKLN
-480 QRHRSHWRAVITE
+480 QRHKSHWRAIITE
-493 FQGLQAGLTNSFV
+493 FQALQAGLTNSFV

-549 TAPERETGTNAKFVP
+549 TSPERETGSNAKFVP

-585 QRTSLDHLFGM
+585 QRTSLDHLFGL
-596 FRKVQDEIAFVIMS
+596 FKKVENEIAFVIMS
-610 DREIKVLEMYNLHNF
+610 DREIKVLEMYGLHNF
-625 MPLST
+625 MPLDT

-644 AKLIFMFVGLYNKVF
+644 AKLIHMFKGLYSKVF
-659 DVRNVLD
+659 DTRNALE
-666 EVNSGLKKD
+666 EVNSGLKQD
-675 LDELYDYKEK
+675 LEEMYEYQEK
-685 MIWTW
+685 MIWSYI
-690 AKETNTDL
+690 KETNTELKL
-698 ELDEYASKHNLY
+698 EEYACKHNLY
-710 DLEMFTKLTRT
+710 DLEMFTKLIRT
-721 DKLFSK
+721 DKLLSK
-727 YPFMEKLCK
+727 HPFIKKLCN
-736 KMHGSYGNAF
+736 KMSGSYGNAW
-746 DYKGL
+746 DYTGL

-760 YKNMRMNAS
+760 YKKMRMNLS
-769 NYKITEGYVSVEEG
+769 NYRLVEKQEVI
-783 QLSLFVA
+783 QLEDAA

>member
-11 IYQDGAS
+11 IYQDGVS
-18 QATVEM
+18 HDTVEM

-80 SSSWEFTVEDFGMGL
+80 SSSYEFTVEDFGIGL
-95 DSVDVENIIS
+95 DADDVANIIS

-170 RNGVKIM
+170 RNGVKIT
-177 IPVKYGD
+177 IPVKYSD
-184 RHDFITKI
+184 SYDFKNKI

-215 HRAEH
+215 HRSEH
-220 YQVSDLCSDGYLH
+220 YQVSDLCTDTYLH

-244 LTKLDLIDKKG
+244 LTKLDLTDKKG
-255 NKLSRL
+255 NTFKRL
-261 SSNIGLRFSLTD
+261 YGKIGLRFSLTD

-294 KKKVEL
+294 KKKIEL
-300 IADELMVKYNDSIVD
+300 IADELMVKYNNTIVD
-315 TDNVRA
+315 TDDVRA
-321 VIDYYSNSNRHI
+321 VIDYYSNKTRHI
-333 KNHNGDEWEIGGLLG
+333 KDHNGDEWEISDILG
-348 FSNIPQHTP
+348 FSSIAQRTP
-357 TLLNAKFF
+357 TLLNCTYF
-365 TAEQIYKIRDYL
+365 TASQVYKLRDYML
-377 LSEYEGKYEMSS
+377 NEYEGKYELSS
-389 WNSRMSE
+389 WRSRMSE
-396 CRGHWDQE
+396 CKSHWDQDV
-404 IRLSNINR
+404 RLSNMNR
-412 GTRIAVYEG
+412 KTKIAVYEG

-431 KEIWSKQ
+431 KELWAKQ
-438 ATKFIKKNKPF
+438 DVKFIRKSKPF
-449 TLFSKD
+449 TLFSKS
-455 KDWTVK
+455 KDWTTT
-461 SHNSGNPD
+461 SHFSNPD
-469 MRCYHDLLKLH
+469 NRSYHDLLNLH
-480 QRHRSHWRAVITE
+480 QYPRSKWRAVITE
-493 FQGLQAGLTNSFV
+493 FQGLQAGLTKGFI

-521 KLKNYKPKPKAAKN
+521 KLKNYKAKPKAAKN

-549 TAPERETGTNAKFVP
+549 TSPERETGSNAKFVP
-564 MVFDGKT
+564 MVYDGKT
-571 LHKRKMLTVYAKEE
+571 LHKRKLLTVYGKEG

-596 FRKVQDEIAFVIMS
+596 FKKVENDIAFVIMS
-610 DREIKVLEMYNLHNF
+610 DREIKVLEMYGLHNF
-625 MPLST
+625 MPLDT

-644 AKLIFMFVGLYNKVF
+644 AKLILMFERLYSRVF
-659 DVRNVLD
+659 GARNVLD

-675 LDELYDYKEK
+675 LDELYDYQEK
-685 MIWTW
+685 MIYTW
-690 AKETNTDL
+690 AKETNTEL
-698 ELDEYASKHNLY
+698 KLDEYASKHNLY
-710 DLEMFTKLTRT
+710 DLEMFTKLNRT
-721 DKLFSK
+721 DKLLSK
-727 YPFMEKLCK
+727 HPFMKKLCN
-736 KMHGSYGNAF
+736 KMISSYGTF
-746 DYKGL
+746 DHRGL

-760 YKNMRMNAS
+760 YKNMRMNLS
-769 NYKITEGYVSVEEG
+769 NYRLVEKQEVNE
-783 QLSLFVA
+783 LEDAA

>member
-11 IYQDGAS
+11 IQEVGS
-18 QATVEM
+18 TQATIGM

-37 LSKSLYS
+37 LSKNLYA

-52 ECASNALDSHRRAGI
+52 ECASNALDSHRRAGKGNH
-67 SDPIIV
+67 PIIV
-73 GLQQSGG
+73 SFK
-80 SSSWEFTVEDFGMGL
+80 STNNNYEFSVEDFGIGL
-95 DSVDVENIIS
+95 DADDVENIIS

-113 NSTTELGMMGLGFKA
+113 DSTTELGMMGLGFKA
-128 PLAYSSSFYF
+128 PLAYASSFYF
-138 TCRKDG
+138 IARKDG
-144 MERKYMMY
+144 RERKYMMY
-152 EGEETNSID
+152 EGEEVNSID
-161 LLYEKATSE
+161 LLSDSATSE
-170 RNGVKIM
+170 GNGVKII
-177 IPVKYGD
+177 IPVKWSDSYE
-184 RHDFITKI
+184 FKKKI

-198 FESVYF
+198 FENVYF
-204 NVDGIDNKFKI
+204 DVPDMDNTFKI
-215 HRAEH
+215 YRSEH
-220 YQVSDLCSDGYLH
+220 YQISDVCPDSNMH

-244 LTKLDLIDKKG
+244 FDKLGIKQIYYC
-255 NKLSRL
+255 R
-261 SSNIGLRFSLTD
+261 IGLRFSLTD

-289 AKQII
+289 AKQLI
-294 KKKVEL
+294 KNKITTLANEFMTTYNES
-300 IADELMVKYNDSIVD
+300 IAD
-315 TDNVRA
+315 TDDVRA
-321 VIDYYSNSNRHI
+321 VIDHFSSGHRHI
-333 KNHNGDEWEIGGLLG
+333 KDHAGDQWDVSEVLKHAT
-348 FSNIPQHTP
+348 IPARTP
-357 TLLNAKFF
+357 TLIGCKYF
-365 TAEQIYKIRDYL
+365 TADSLYKIRDYML
-377 LSEYEGKYEMSS
+377 NEYECKHE
-389 WNSRMSE
+389 
-396 CRGHWDQE
+396 
-404 IRLSNINR
+404 LSNYR
-412 GTRIAVYEG
+412 ARISDSRSKWDSDVNFTSLHKADKIVIFTG
-421 LFPDRKRRYI
+421 VFGDRKRRYI
-431 KEIWSKQ
+431 KELWAKKS
-438 ATKFIKKNKPF
+438 AKFLKKSRPF

-455 KDWTVK
+455 KGWAT
-461 SHNSGNPD
+461 STHYSNPD
-469 MRCYHDLLKLH
+469 MRCYHDLLKLYNYPKS
-480 QRHRSHWRAVITE
+480 QWREVITE
-493 FQGLQAGLTNSFV
+493 FQTCIKKVTDNFI

-521 KLKNYKPKPKAAKN
+521 KAKNYKPKPKAAKN
-535 GKIKEKGD
+535 GKVKEKGD

-564 MVFDGKT
+564 TVYDGKT

-585 QRTSLDHLFGM
+585 DRPTLDHLFGM
-596 FRKVQDEIAFVIMS
+596 FRRVHNEIAFVIMS

-625 MPLST
+625 MPLAT

-644 AKLIFMFVGLYNKVF
+644 AKLIFMFAGLYSRVF

-690 AKETNTDL
+690 AKETNTEL
-698 ELDEYASKHNLY
+698 KLDEYASKHNLY
-710 DLEMFTKLTRT
+710 DLELFTKLNRT

-727 YPFMEKLCK
+727 HPFMKKLCN

-769 NYKITEGYVSVEEG
+769 NYNITEGYVPVEEG

>member
-52 ECASNALDSHRRAGI
+52 ECASNALDSHRRVGI

-184 RHDFITKI
+184 RLDFITKI

-220 YQVSDLCSDGYLH
+220 YQVSELCSDDYIH

-300 IADELMVKYNDSIVD
+300 IADELMIKYNESIVD
-315 TDNVRA
+315 TDNIRA
-321 VIDYYSNSNRHI
+321 VIDYYSNNNKHI
-333 KNHNGDEWEIGGLLG
+333 KDHKGDEWEIGGLLG

-357 TLLNAKFF
+357 TLLNAKIF

-389 WNSRMSE
+389 WNSRMCE

-480 QRHRSHWRAVITE
+480 QRHRSHWRAVIAE

-506 DLDAIDVPEAWIVAD
+506 DLDAINVPEAWIVAD
-521 KLKNYKPKPKAAKN
+521 KLKNYKPKPKGTKD

-543 VNVKQA
+543 INVKQA
-549 TAPERETGTNAKFVP
+549 TSPDRETGFNAKFVP
-564 MVFDGKT
+564 TVYDGKG
-571 LHKRKMLTVYAKEE
+571 LHKRVNLTVYGKEE
-585 QRTSLDHLFGM
+585 DRLSLDHLFGM
-596 FRKVQDEIAFVIMS
+596 FKTMENEIKFVIMS

-625 MPLST
+625 MPLAT

-644 AKLIFMFVGLYNKVF
+644 AKLIFMFKQLYSKVF
-659 DVRNVLD
+659 EVRNVLD

-675 LDELYDYKEK
+675 LNDLYDYQNK
-685 MIWTW
+685 MICSW
-690 AKETNTDL
+690 AKETNSDL
-698 ELDEYASKHNLY
+698 KLDEYASKHNLY
-710 DLEMFTKLTRT
+710 DLEMFTKLNCT
-721 DKLFSK
+721 DKLLSK
-727 YPFMEKLCK
+727 HPFMKKLCN
-736 KMHGSYGNAF
+736 KMVGSYGRF

-760 YKNMRMNAS
+760 YKNMRMNLS
-769 NYKITEGYVSVEEG
+769 NYRLVKKQEVCVLEE
-783 QLSLFVA
+783 AA